1 MLYSTWFHHAT
12 ADARLLADD
21 AWTATGAEED
31 NVGKV
36 TIGTLN
42 RMKAAGDKI
51 AVITSYDAS
60 FTRQIEAAGMDVIL
74 VGDSL
79 GMVIQ
84 GHESTLP
91 VTVDEMVYHT
101 ANVMRASTHSM
112 VIADM
117 PFMSHATLEQALLTA
132 GRLMKEGGA
141 HMVKIEGGAPQLDTV
156 RHLTAR
162 AVPVCGHLGLMPQSI
177 HQLGAY
183 KVQGRGAHEGE
194 RILKDAVGLQDAGA
208 QMLVLECV
216 PSLLAAEITKA
227 LDIPTIGIGT
237 GVDVDGQVL
246 VLYDMLGITGG
257 GTPSFVRNFLAES
270 GSVPGALAAY
280 VKAVKDASFPAQEH
294 TFS

>member
-1 MLYSTWFHHAT
+1 MAKT
-12 ADARLLADD
+12 
-21 AWTATGAEED
+21 
-31 NVGKV
+31 
-36 TIGTLN
+36 TITTLN
-42 RMKAAGDKI
+42 RMKADGEKI
-51 AVITSYDAS
+51 AVITSYDAT
-60 FTRQIEAAGMDVIL
+60 FTQQVEAAGMDVIL

-79 GMVIQ
+79 GMVVQ

-91 VTVDEMVYHT
+91 VTVTDMVYHT
-101 ANVMRASTHSM
+101 ANVMRASERCM

-117 PFMSHATLEQALLTA
+117 PFMSHGSPAQALDTA

-183 KVQGRGAHEGE
+183 RVQGRGERAAE
-194 RILKDAVGLQDAGA
+194 RILNDAVALQEAGA

-216 PSLLAAEITKA
+216 PTVLAAEITRA
-227 LDIPTIGIGT
+227 LDIPVIGIGA

-246 VLYDMLGITGG
+246 VLYDMLGITLHV
-257 GTPSFVRNFLAES
+257 TPSFVRNFLAEQ
-270 GSVPGALAAY
+270 GSVQDALAAY
-280 VKAVKDASFPAQEH
+280 VKAVKDRDFPAPEH

>member
-1 MLYSTWFHHAT
+1 VAK
-12 ADARLLADD
+12 
-21 AWTATGAEED
+21 
-31 NVGKV
+31 N
-36 TIGTLN
+36 TISTLN
-42 RMKAAGDKI
+42 RMKAAGEKI

-60 FTRQIEAAGMDVIL
+60 FTRQVEAAGMDVIL

-91 VTVDEMVYHT
+91 VTVGDMVYHT
-101 ANVMRASTHSM
+101 ANVMRVSRRAM
-112 VIADM
+112 VVADM
-117 PFMSHATLEQALLTA
+117 PFMSHGTPEQALDTA

-183 KVQGRGAHEGE
+183 RVQGRGEDNAT
-194 RILKDAVGLQDAGA
+194 RILKDAVALQDAGA

-216 PSLLAAEITKA
+216 PALLAAEITRE
-227 LDIPTIGIGT
+227 LDIPVIGIGA

-246 VLYDMLGITGG
+246 VLYDMLGITGEG
-257 GTPSFVRNFLAES
+257 LPSFVHDFLADTH
-270 GSVPGALAAY
+270 SVPAALAAY
-280 VKAVKDASFPAQEH
+280 VQAVKEKRFPTAEHSFQ
-294 TFS
+294 